1 MYRDPAAAA
10 GSPFKLCEAMAP
22 QVFDVLSDD
31 DEPAP
36 SPMTHDE
43 RQRQVQAD
51 AQLARREQA
60 KEERKMRQRQEDE
73 QRSIAFATQHNEAE
87 PPPAKRARVADTE
100 ERCFHSIVRLQLD
113 QKDAEYKKLFKGYCS
128 TITPIGLEFLE
139 SACEDC
145 VTPEAVLK
153 LAGGAE
159 PSAERLASV
168 LNGGRARWDLAEV
181 RELGGSHKEVTLAMW
196 MSKAVYLIRLAL
208 AWPELQPW
216 PQIEARAKNKKD
228 LEFEKQLKRLNDD
241 RLFGA
246 EQVGMFPKPG
256 LPWVRDEERRRTFW
270 RSRGR
275 LGIPRPR

>member
-1 MYRDPAAAA
+1 
-10 GSPFKLCEAMAP
+10 MAP

-60 KEERKMRQRQEDE
+60 KEERKMRQRHEDE

-128 TITPIGLEFLE
+128 TITPIGLEYLE
-139 SACEDC
+139 RACGGR

-159 PSAERLASV
+159 PSAECLAIV
-168 LNGGRARWDLAEV
+168 LNGGRAPWDLAEV
-181 RELGGSHKEVTLAMW
+181 RDLGGAQKEVTLAMW

-208 AWPELQPW
+208 AWPGLQPW
-216 PQIEARAKNKKD
+216 PRIEARMVD
-228 LEFEKQLKRLNDD
+228 STDREFLLALSRLNDD

-246 EQVGMFPKPG
+246 EQAGMFPKPG
-256 LPWVRDEERRRTFW
+256 LPWVLDKERRKTFW
-270 RSRGR
+270 RNRGR
-275 LGIPRPR
+275 LVGIPPPR